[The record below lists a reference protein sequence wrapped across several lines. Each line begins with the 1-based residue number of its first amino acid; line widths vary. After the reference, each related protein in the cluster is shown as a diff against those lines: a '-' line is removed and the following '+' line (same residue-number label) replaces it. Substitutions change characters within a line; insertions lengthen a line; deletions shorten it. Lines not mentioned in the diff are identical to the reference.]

1 MARKA
6 DRQTVKTMKRPAA
19 AKGAL
24 SVAELTLLLDQY
36 TELKADHE
44 LQVKEIEQQLQEKAE
59 QKSKLVKAR
68 RNWMCKLRYYQNKVA
83 KLEASLVTGGF
94 MVI

>member
-19 AKGAL
+19 AKRSL
-24 SVAELTLLLDQY
+24 SAGELHILLEQY
-36 TELKADHE
+36 NELKADHE

-83 KLEASLVTGGF
+83 KLEASLVEGGF